1 MKTPHSQV
9 RRCLHATAPTLR
21 LPSALLP
28 QGGRASSSPVAL
40 ETLVRQATSVI
51 SIGVAD
57 GAELALGRGSNFGRY
72 QIVKCLG
79 RGGFGDV
86 WLAEQQG
93 PQRREIALKFIS
105 PGMATSEVISRFER
119 EWQAMAMMEHDNIA
133 KVYDANCVDG
143 AHYFSMEYLPGVPI
157 TKHAQDKNLSVR
169 ERIELFIPVCRAV
182 HHAHQKRML
191 HRDLKP
197 ANILVVERD
206 GVAIPKVIDFGLAK
220 PISAQ
225 HRMVEEDNAEM
236 PVTLPGY
243 CVGTPQYM
251 SPEQALGIPDID
263 EASDTY
269 SLGAILYE
277 LLVGEPPI
285 TKSEMQGLAPH
296 QQLDRVIRQAPQL
309 PSKLWMRSKA
319 SGNTRCYDQSLGS
332 NPKGISL
339 QLRGAL
345 DWIVH
350 KALDKN
356 RSRRYASA
364 NELANDLMAYLR
376 GEPVSACPPTLIN
389 RMRTSHLG
397 RQFHSLVA
405 TIVAFALVIGGLM
418 VIDQLQST
426 GGSHAHQPW
435 ALRRENQ
442 MVAAGEQSWTVSS
455 DLGHFAVNE
464 KMAVENTDALMKTMA
479 DKASPV
485 CHARGLDDSFAI
497 EKAAPS
503 SPGMD
508 QRRNVIGLAQVL
520 DLADRKRATKVR

>member
-1 MKTPHSQV
+1 MKTPHSQA

-28 QGGRASSSPVAL
+28 QGGRAPSSPIAL
-40 ETLVRQATSVI
+40 DALARHSTDVNAINAT
-51 SIGVAD
+51 D
-57 GAELALGRGSNFGRY
+57 GADIALTCGSNFGRY

-93 PQRREIALKFIS
+93 GLRREIALKLIS
-105 PGMATSEVISRFER
+105 PGMATREVISRFER
-119 EWQAMAMMEHDNIA
+119 ERQAMAMMEHDNIA
-133 KVYDANCVDG
+133 KLYDASCVDG
-143 AHYFSMEYLPGVPI
+143 ARYFSMEYLPGVPI
-157 TKHAQDKNLSVR
+157 TKHAQDKNLTVR

-182 HHAHQKRML
+182 HHAHEKRVL

-220 PISAQ
+220 PLIEQ
-225 HRMVEEDNAEM
+225 HRLVEEDSAEM

-251 SPEQALGIPDID
+251 SPEQALGVPDID

-269 SLGAILYE
+269 SLGVILYE

-296 QQLDRVIRQAPQL
+296 QQLDRVIHQAPQL
-309 PSKLWMRSKA
+309 PSKLWLRSKG
-319 SGNTRCYDQSLGS
+319 SRNTRCYDQSLGS

-356 RSRRYASA
+356 RSKRYSSA

-376 GEPVSACPPTLIN
+376 DEPVSACPPTLIN
-389 RMRTSHLG
+389 RLRTSHLG
-397 RQFHSLVA
+397 RQFNTLVA
-405 TIVAFALVIGGLM
+405 TLVAFALVIGGL
-418 VIDQLQST
+418 VVVDQLQCT
-426 GGSHAHQPW
+426 GYSEAHQLRVKRRGTQMIAVDEQTRT
-435 ALRRENQ
+435 ALL
-442 MVAAGEQSWTVSS
+442 
-455 DLGHFAVNE
+455 DLLHFAVNE
-464 KMAVENTDALMKTMA
+464 KMAVENTDAMMNSLA
-479 DKASPV
+479 DKTTPAR
-485 CHARGLDDSFAI
+485 HARGLGDSFAI
-497 EKAAPS
+497 GNAPPGSIGIDQQKAL
-503 SPGMD
+503 
-508 QRRNVIGLAQVL
+508 IGLAQVL
-520 DLADRKRATKVR
+520 DLAGRTSVTKVR